1 MKDEGFDT
9 AFVRV
14 SQIYAG
20 VGTSLDDAHG
30 FKGSQCFADSAA
42 AGVEFLCEVSLRWKT
57 FRRLIAALP
66 DERED
71 FASGVRGGAQ
81 ACRFDFVVRSYV
93 SALSGLATEGMSLST
108 AHLPIVTNLSDVHP
122 IR

>member
-71 FASGVRGGAQ
+71 FASGVRGGDLTGLFWTKL
-81 ACRFDFVVRSYV
+81 CEKLSLERNFSYAEEEV
-93 SALSGLATEGMSLST
+93 QRGADRGA
-108 AHLPIVTNLSDVHP
+108 APSD
-122 IR
+122 